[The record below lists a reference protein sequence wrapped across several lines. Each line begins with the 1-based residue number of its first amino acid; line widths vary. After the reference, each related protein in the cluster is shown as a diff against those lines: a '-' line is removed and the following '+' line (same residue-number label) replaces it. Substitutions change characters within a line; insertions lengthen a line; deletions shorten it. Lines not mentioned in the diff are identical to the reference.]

1 MKILVLSF
9 LLRLKSIII
18 YRLSRRKRKKNKQT
32 EEKEIK
38 IAILHGKKKRE
49 RKT

>member
-9 LLRLKSIII
+9 LLCLKSIII
-18 YRLSRRKRKKNKQT
+18 SLLSRRKRKKNKQT

-38 IAILHGKKKRE
+38 IAILHEKKTRE